1 MTAKFVNP
9 AVWIITVLIG
19 LSTVGAALSQERS
32 KAQPTA
38 DSGTMKLEVQLLW
51 GTNDDQSPDKNHQP
65 VDPDV
70 RKRLKELPLKWSN
83 YFLVTRKNFEVHAG
97 EIKKEPLSEKC
108 AIEVKNL
115 GNGSIEV
122 TQYGKTGQQLWKG
135 TQALPKGQVLFLGGN
150 APNATSWLVLLKRI
164 E

>member
-1 MTAKFVNP
+1 MTAKLAIP
-9 AVWIITVLIG
+9 AVYIFSAILLLTASDVRAE
-19 LSTVGAALSQERS
+19 AA
-32 KAQPTA
+32 A
-38 DSGTMKLEVQLLW
+38 MKLEVQLLW

-65 VDPDV
+65 VDPDI
-70 RKRLKELPLKWSN
+70 KKILKDLPLKWSN
-83 YFLVTRKNFEVHAG
+83 YFLVNRKRFEVPPQAT
-97 EIKKEPLSEKC
+97 KKEPLSEKC

-115 GNGSIEV
+115 GNDSIEV

-135 TQALPKGQVLFLGGN
+135 TQSLPKGQVLFLGGK

>member
-1 MTAKFVNP
+1 MTAKP
-9 AVWIITVLIG
+9 TTRKLAVPGFWILAAFMLL
-19 LSTVGAALSQERS
+19 LSNDIRAESAA
-32 KAQPTA
+32 
-38 DSGTMKLEVQLLW
+38 MKLEVQLLW

-65 VDPDV
+65 VDADIK
-70 RKRLKELPLKWSN
+70 KRLKNLPLKWSN
-83 YFLVTRKNFEVHAG
+83 YFLVTRKRFEVG
-97 EIKKEPLSEKC
+97 PQDTKKEPISEKC

-115 GNGSIEV
+115 GNGSLEV

-135 TQALPKGQVLFLGGN
+135 IQELPKGQVLFLGGN

>member
-1 MTAKFVNP
+1 MIAKLAIP
-9 AVWIITVLIG
+9 AAYIFSAFMLLTGSDLR
-19 LSTVGAALSQERS
+19 AEP
-32 KAQPTA
+32 PTI
-38 DSGTMKLEVQLLW
+38 KLEVQLLW

-65 VDPDV
+65 VDPDIK
-70 RKRLKELPLKWSN
+70 KRLKDLPLKWNN
-83 YFLVTRKNFEVHAG
+83 YFLVTRRRFEVPFQAT
-97 EIKKEPLSEKC
+97 KKEPLSEKC

-115 GNGSIEV
+115 GNDSIEV
-122 TQYGKTGQQLWKG
+122 MQYGKTGQQLWKG